1 MGEFTH
7 FDHAGRAVMVDVS
20 EKDITE
26 RMAVAKGR
34 IRVSREVFDKIRE
47 GTMKKGDVLGIARTA
62 GIMAAKRTF
71 ELINNL
77 DAAKYFKASTDREAC
92 PDLVPRADAN
102 GFPLKYT
109 LKTGTMVLFYE
120 NSPAELYD
128 CSRRELAKRLYK
140 VTAMAAEGR
149 VQFLFHQ
156 EARDQKTITSLYGA
170 GASRFRSSEPS
181 PKLRLSVSSFNMLVE
196 GYDFELTVTGEIKFK
211 RELPC

>member
-71 ELINNL
+71 ELIPL
-77 DAAKYFKASTDREAC
+77 CHLEDSLEIEAC
-92 PDLVPRADAN
+92 CTVKTV
-102 GFPLKYT
+102 G
-109 LKTGTMVLFYE
+109 KTGVEIEALTGVEIAL
-120 NSPAELYD
+120 LTIYD
-128 CSRRELAKRLYK
+128 MCKALDRSMEMNGIRLCQKSGGKSGDYREEPDRRDR
-140 VTAMAAEGR
+140 GNN
-149 VQFLFHQ
+149 Q
-156 EARDQKTITSLYGA
+156 EEKNHGESDQNG
-170 GASRFRSSEPS
+170 GGNE
-181 PKLRLSVSSFNMLVE
+181 
-196 GYDFELTVTGEIKFK
+196 
-211 RELPC
+211 